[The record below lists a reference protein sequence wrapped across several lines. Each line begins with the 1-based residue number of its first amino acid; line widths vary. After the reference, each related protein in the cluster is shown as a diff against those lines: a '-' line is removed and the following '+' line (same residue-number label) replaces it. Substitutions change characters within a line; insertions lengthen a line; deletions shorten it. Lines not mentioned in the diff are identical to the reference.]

1 MSSDRLETLMSQA
14 EELIQAGRYEEA
26 IIILQELRQQKPN
39 KYSLAYAN
47 ALAGHIDNLAS
58 VCKFIEIVDILKDS
72 LVRNSSTFQNKILT
86 LSTYIKALRVTNHY
100 KKLLPFF
107 LDTWLQLDQQNR
119 DALYTYLKAVLTA
132 GKEDR
137 DKAFEIYECWS
148 WVEPANF
155 NLLYSYAMGLV
166 DTRKY
171 ERACEVFERSLQIQ
185 PDNPITLSRYAGA
198 LVSIGQT
205 EKAIQSFERSLQ
217 LEPDDPIT
225 LSRYARAL
233 TSIGQTEKAIQSFER
248 SLQLEPDNPTTLS
261 HYASALTSIGQTEK
275 AIQSFERSLQ
285 LEPDDP
291 ITLSHYASALDS
303 IGQTE
308 KAIQSF

>member
-119 DALYTYLKAVLTA
+119 DALYTYLKTVLTA
-132 GKEDR
+132 GNNSPDSFLNGSTRLSGLAVPGSSHFIKVSFASILR
-137 DKAFEIYECWS
+137 TKFE
-148 WVEPANF
+148 
-155 NLLYSYAMGLV
+155 
-166 DTRKY
+166 
-171 ERACEVFERSLQIQ
+171 
-185 PDNPITLSRYAGA
+185 
-198 LVSIGQT
+198 
-205 EKAIQSFERSLQ
+205 
-217 LEPDDPIT
+217 
-225 LSRYARAL
+225 
-233 TSIGQTEKAIQSFER
+233 
-248 SLQLEPDNPTTLS
+248 
-261 HYASALTSIGQTEK
+261 
-275 AIQSFERSLQ
+275 
-285 LEPDDP
+285 
-291 ITLSHYASALDS
+291 
-303 IGQTE
+303 
-308 KAIQSF
+308 